1 MEITRV
7 IIKPYLTEKTY
18 SLKENFEKQ
27 VITFLVD
34 PRANKHQIENAF
46 IAIYGVKPEK
56 INTVNKK
63 PARMR
68 TGTLTPGYTKFKK
81 VAYVVLPKGTKIA
94 LTEEEAK
101 EATEETKTE
110 K

>member
-18 SLKENFEKQ
+18 SIKDSSNKQ

-63 PARMR
+63 PAKMR
-68 TGTLTPGYTKFKK
+68 TGTLTPGFTKHKK
-81 VAYVVLPKGTKIA
+81 VAYVVLPAGTKIA

-101 EATEETKTE
+101 EAEQAKTE